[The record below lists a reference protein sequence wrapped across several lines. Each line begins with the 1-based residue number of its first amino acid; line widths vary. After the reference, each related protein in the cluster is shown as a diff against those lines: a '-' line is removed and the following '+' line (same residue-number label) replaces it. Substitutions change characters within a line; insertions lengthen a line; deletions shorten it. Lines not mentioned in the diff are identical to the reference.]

1 MFETLGIV
9 LGVIIVLTGA
19 FILLVAKVA
28 SKKEYGN
35 DEKQIANAKR
45 NGIISIALGIIAIIL
60 FTVMK
65 IF

>member
-1 MFETLGIV
+1 MFETLGIA

>member
-9 LGVIIVLTGA
+9 LGVIIVLSGA

>member
-19 FILLVAKVA
+19 FILLVPKVA
-28 SKKEYGN
+28 LKKEYGN

-45 NGIISIALGIIAIIL
+45 NGIISLVMGVVAIIL
-60 FTVMK
+60 FAIMK

>member
-60 FTVMK
+60 FAIMK

>member
-1 MFETLGIV
+1 MFETLGIF

>member
-1 MFETLGIV
+1 MFETLGIF

-19 FILLVAKVA
+19 FILLIAKVA

-45 NGIISIALGIIAIIL
+45 NGIISIVMGIVAIIL

>member
-1 MFETLGIV
+1 MFETLGIF

-35 DEKQIANAKR
+35 DEKHTANAKR

>member
-1 MFETLGIV
+1 MFEILGIV

-19 FILLVAKVA
+19 FILLIAKVA

-35 DEKQIANAKR
+35 DENQIANAKR

>member
-9 LGVIIVLTGA
+9 LGVIIVLSGA

-45 NGIISIALGIIAIIL
+45 NGIISIVMGIIAIIL

>member
-45 NGIISIALGIIAIIL
+45 NGIISLVIWVVAIIL
-60 FTVMK
+60 FAIMK

>member
-45 NGIISIALGIIAIIL
+45 NGVISIALGIIAIIL
-60 FTVMK
+60 FAIMR

>member
-1 MFETLGIV
+1 M
-9 LGVIIVLTGA
+9 
-19 FILLVAKVA
+19 AK
-28 SKKEYGN
+28 KKEYGN

>member
-1 MFETLGIV
+1 MFETLGIF
-9 LGVIIVLTGA
+9 LGVIIVLSGA
-19 FILLVAKVA
+19 FIILVAMVA

-35 DEKQIANAKR
+35 KESDIAKAKR
-45 NGIISIALGIIAIIL
+45 NGIISIVLGILAIIL

>member
-1 MFETLGIV
+1 MFETWGIA

-60 FTVMK
+60 FTVMI